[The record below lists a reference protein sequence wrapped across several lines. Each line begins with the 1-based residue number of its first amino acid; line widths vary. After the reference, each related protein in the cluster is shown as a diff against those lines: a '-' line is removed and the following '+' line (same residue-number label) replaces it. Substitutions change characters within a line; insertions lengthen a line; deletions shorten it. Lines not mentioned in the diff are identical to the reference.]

1 MFFIV
6 PVILGWLC
14 FAVMF
19 ISYLKNKKLPLILS
33 SVLAI
38 LFVCAFTVWGVYL
51 R

>member
-1 MFFIV
+1 MFII

-19 ISYLKNKKLPLILS
+19 VSYKKNKKLPLVLS
-33 SVLAI
+33 SALAI
-38 LFVCAFTVWGVYL
+38 AFVCAFTVWGLYF

>member
-14 FAVMF
+14 FLVMF
-19 ISYLKNKKLPLILS
+19 ISYKKNKKLPLVLS

-38 LFVCAFTVWGVYL
+38 AFVVAFTVWGLYL

>member
-6 PVILGWLC
+6 PVVLGWLL

-19 ISYLKNKKLPLILS
+19 IRYLKNKKLPLIVA

-38 LFVCAFTVWGVYL
+38 AFVAAFTVWGLYF